1 MAQET
6 QMLKGI
12 LQGCILAILSGGEMY
27 GYIIVESLKNY
38 GFTDINEATVYPVLT
53 RLEKQGLLR
62 YDKRPSELGP
72 PRKYYNIT
80 DEGKNEL
87 KLFRE
92 CWNDISGKVNTILKE
107 KSL

>member
-12 LQGCILAILSGGEMY
+12 LQGCILVILSGGEMY
-27 GYIIVESLKNY
+27 GYIIVESLKKY
-38 GFTDINEATVYPVLT
+38 GFEDINEATVYPILT

-72 PRKYYNIT
+72 PRKYYSIT
-80 DEGKNEL
+80 NEGLKEL
-87 KLFRE
+87 NLFRE

>member
-6 QMLKGI
+6 QMLKGL
-12 LQGCILAILSGGEMY
+12 LQGCILAILSAGEMY

-38 GFTDINEATVYPVLT
+38 GFADINEATVYPILT

-80 DEGKNEL
+80 DAGLNEL
-87 KLFRE
+87 KLFRD
-92 CWNDISGKVNTILKE
+92 CWNDISGKVNTIIKE
-107 KSL
+107 IL